1 MIVRIYILPDYLRGS
16 ISPSIVR
23 TSGQNL
29 PDDLQGPFKY
39 RVHPWFTP
47 KTLMVSIM
55 SAMDLKVS
63 ITTLYKA
70 ILQ

>member
-39 RVHPWFTP
+39 SLVYSKNLDGVHH
-47 KTLMVSIM
+47 VSNG
-55 SAMDLKVS
+55 S
-63 ITTLYKA
+63 
-70 ILQ
+70 

>member
-23 TSGQNL
+23 TSGENL

-39 RVHPWFTP
+39 
-47 KTLMVSIM
+47 
-55 SAMDLKVS
+55 
-63 ITTLYKA
+63 
-70 ILQ
+70 ILGLLQKP